1 MPFFD
6 DTGIDTQAAQGPF
19 WGAFA
24 TLRDQLERLI
34 VLNIAWSIQLL
45 PGVAALAFAELPAWA
60 RLLMLAYSG
69 LAIAPATGALYAL
82 ARLAAQG
89 EPLSLELATGA
100 LRSLALPSFRVLAPL
115 YSTLGAACAAIAA
128 LDTWRAAGTP
138 PSLLALDVGLR
149 LALLLGLTC
158 ASYWG
163 PLFAQAPE
171 QAPAALLRQ
180 SALLVWRYPGRALLI
195 GGAVLLVLAIGAIS
209 VGGLF
214 LVVPVLAALLQ
225 THMFLSL
232 RQDQGG
238 NMT

>member
-115 YSTLGAACAAIAA
+115 YSMLGVACAAIAA

-138 PSLLALDVGLR
+138 LLALDVGLR

-158 ASYWG
+158 ANYWG

-171 QAPAALLRQ
+171 QPTAALLRQ
-180 SALLVWRYPGRALLI
+180 SALLVWRYPGRALLAS
-195 GGAVLLVLAIGAIS
+195 GAVLLVLLIGAIS

-232 RQDQGG
+232 RQDDKV
-238 NMT
+238 TR

>member
-69 LAIAPATGALYAL
+69 LAVAPATGALYAL

-115 YSTLGAACAAIAA
+115 YSTLGVACAAIAA
-128 LDTWRAAGTP
+128 LGTWRAAP
-138 PSLLALDVGLR
+138 LPLLALDVGLR

-171 QAPAALLRQ
+171 RPPAALLRQ

-195 GGAVLLVLAIGAIS
+195 SGAVLLVLLIGAIS

-225 THMFLSL
+225 THMYLAL
-232 RQDQGG
+232 RQDDRVAR
-238 NMT
+238 

>member
-6 DTGIDTQAAQGPF
+6 DTGSDTQTARGPL

-45 PGVAALAFAELPAWA
+45 PGVAALAFPGLPGWA

-69 LAIAPATGALYAL
+69 LVLAPATGALYAL
-82 ARLAAQG
+82 VRLAAQG
-89 EPLSLELATGA
+89 EPIGLEQATDT
-100 LRSLALPSFRVLAPL
+100 LRALALPSFRVLTPL
-115 YSTLGAACAAIAA
+115 YGMLGLLCGAIAA
-128 LDTWRAAGTP
+128 ASAWRTNGAAG
-138 PSLLALDVGLR
+138 LLVLDVGLR

-158 ASYWG
+158 ANYWG
-163 PLFAQAPE
+163 PLFARAPE
-171 QAPAALLRQ
+171 QPAGAILRR
-180 SALLVWRYPGRALLI
+180 SALLAWRHPGRTLLTS
-195 GGAVLLVLAIGAIS
+195 GAVLLVLAIGALS

-225 THMFLSL
+225 THMYLDL
-232 RQDQGG
+232 RIEDRG
-238 NMT
+238 